1 MSFLTH
7 IKGPA
12 GAGPGERH
20 RMLERAA
27 DAFED
32 AGWPKSS
39 IVRVDVPGRGQS
51 AAGEEAV
58 RPEVE
63 PVVPALQS
71 GSMFAD
77 KTGVLIVDAHQL
89 KATEAQAL
97 AELLETA
104 DRELCRAVLVSSG
117 ELAAPLKKAVKAHGE
132 TQTIKWMTNEEFQR
146 WLADAARR
154 HGLHLSATAKNALK
168 ELFRF
173 DVAAIEQALT
183 QLEMA
188 EGNITPEMIKARFEN
203 RPQTPTWEYFNALEK
218 GEKTKALRFLRNF
231 MTNSHPIV
239 LIAVLEDDLR
249 KRALAADAPDVE
261 TYADWTNPGLRK
273 RWLNS
278 KASDT
283 KSFGNWIMSRDK
295 SARVAFPTKKA
306 WLAGRAMSPQTL
318 LRAVDALRRADA
330 ILKNKYM
337 PDVTHLVTMERLT
350 IALMA
355 MYSDKV

>member
-20 RMLERAA
+20 RMMERAA

-97 AELLETA
+97 AELLENA

-117 ELAAPLKKAVKAHGE
+117 EVAAPLKKAVKAHG
-132 TQTIKWMTNEEFQR
+132 QAVPVRKLR
-146 WLADAARR
+146 PRDASDWLAAAARR
-154 HGLHLSATAKNALK
+154 RGLHLSQVSKDAIK
-168 ELFRF
+168 EIFGS
-173 DVAAIEQALT
+173 DIGAIDQALA

-188 EGNITPEMIKARFEN
+188 EGKITPEMIRHRFRN
-203 RPQTPTWEYFNALEK
+203 RPQVPTWDYTDALADGDEV
-218 GEKTKALRFLRNF
+218 KALRFLRSF
-231 MTNSHPIV
+231 MIHSHPLV
-239 LIAVLEDDLR
+239 LIAVLENDVR
-249 KRALAADAPDVE
+249 KRALAASAPDIG
-261 TYADWTNPGLRK
+261 AFASMI
-273 RWLNS
+273 NS
-278 KASDT
+278 SPE
-283 KSFGNWIMSRDK
+283 
-295 SARVAFPTKKA
+295 AFPTKKA
-306 WLAGRAMSPQTL
+306 WRTGRSMSSQTL
-318 LRAVDALRRADA
+318 FRAVDALRRADQT
-330 ILKNKYM
+330 LKTM
-337 PDVTHLVTMERLT
+337 PEETHLVTMERLT
-350 IALMA
+350 VALA
-355 MYSDKV
+355 SMYSR